1 MPKQLIALTLCVT
14 FFCACASFPK
24 TPAYPKDDPSFVEA
38 RELDFPGLPNDQP
51 VPLVLYPG
59 DVLRIETVSTT
70 TEVREGIVVDATGK
84 IHVALA
90 GDIDVAGLGISEA
103 EAKIQRALL
112 PFDKAVHVNLQLTS
126 PAGQRVTVIGAVTT
140 QGRIPLVPGAR
151 LADVIAAAGG
161 PSMSTVAGEP
171 VMVADIRSGVLM
183 RNSKRVPISMSK
195 ALKGDP
201 LHNVFIHPG
210 DHIYIPPARGGT
222 ISVLGMTGSG
232 GTVFPYRNGLRLTEA
247 LSLAGGI
254 TPAGDRA
261 DIRVIRGPLTEP
273 RIYQT
278 DLKQIVN
285 GDSHDVAL
293 HPGDVI
299 YVTDHP
305 LEDFSEVMIAIG
317 PIVSISLAA
326 ATLALAIQTA
336 ENRD

>member
-1 MPKQLIALTLCVT
+1 MTRQLIAITLSVT
-14 FFCACASFPK
+14 FLSACASFPK
-24 TPAYPKDDPSFVEA
+24 TPPFPKDDPSFVEA
-38 RELDFPGLPNDQP
+38 RELEFPGLPNDQP

-59 DVLRIETVSTT
+59 DVVRIETVSTT
-70 TEVREGIVVDATGK
+70 TEVRDGIVVDATGR

-90 GDIDVAGLGISEA
+90 GDISVAGLGISEA
-103 EAKIQRALL
+103 EAKIQKALQ
-112 PFDKAVHVNLQLTS
+112 PFDSAVHVNLQLTE

-161 PSMSTVAGEP
+161 PSTSEVAGEP

-183 RNSKRVPISMSK
+183 RKNKRVPISMSK
-195 ALKGDP
+195 ALRGDP
-201 LHNVFIHPG
+201 LHNVFVHPG

-247 LSLAGGI
+247 LSLAEGI
-254 TPAGDRA
+254 TPGGDRT
-261 DIRVIRGPLTEP
+261 DIRVIRGPLTQP

-278 DLKQIVN
+278 DLKKIVN
-285 GDSHDVAL
+285 GESHDVAL

-305 LEDFSEVMIAIG
+305 LEDFSEVMEALG
-317 PIVSISLAA
+317 PIITFSVAL
-326 ATLALAIQTA
+326 ATLALAI
-336 ENRD
+336 ESHE